1 MFIRPY
7 PYARLDACR
16 MRFSIAASS
25 LVVLLTIASPVPVF
39 AAEPD
44 IFGIKLG
51 APLAL
56 PVCQISLPSP
66 AARSRNTGLG
76 SRAFNKLTAPP
87 PEPPK
92 ATPPAT
98 GLCIAPGTTNM
109 AVGNTEFGPG
119 EYGYLVFAQAE
130 FPAWVAPIGMSIGAG
145 AGDAFSL
152 EGAGGLVLLRNGR
165 VIALRFNTTGFEA
178 QPRVM
183 ELLKRKFGSPGS
195 QKAVAWNNDLGGSR
209 ESISAQWRKP
219 DFFADYSSVAQAQGL
234 SGGIGFLNIGNDLGR
249 QVLQPASKEAEF

>member
-1 MFIRPY
+1 M
-7 PYARLDACR
+7 RLTA
-16 MRFSIAASS
+16 AASS
-25 LVVLLTIASPVPVF
+25 LVVLLSMASTVPVS

-56 PVCQISLPSP
+56 PLCQISVPAP
-66 AARSRNTGLG
+66 AAPRSNKGIG
-76 SRAFNKLTAPP
+76 ARAFNKLMTPP

-98 GLCIAPGTTNM
+98 GLCVAPGTTNM
-109 AVGNTEFGPG
+109 AVGNSEFAAG
-119 EYGYLVFAQAE
+119 EYGYLVFATEE
-130 FPAWVAPIGMSIGAG
+130 FPAWVAPIGMAIGAG
-145 AGDAFSL
+145 ADDVFSL

-183 ELLKRKFGSPGS
+183 ELLKRKFGSPS
-195 QKAVAWNNDLGGSR
+195 AEKAVTWNNDLGGSR

-219 DFFADYSSVAQAQGL
+219 DFFADYSSVVQSQPMRAQGL
-234 SGGIGFLNIGNDLGR
+234 SGGIGFLSIGNDLGR
-249 QVLQPASKEAEF
+249 QVLQPAASKEAEF

>member
-1 MFIRPY
+1 
-7 PYARLDACR
+7 
-16 MRFSIAASS
+16 MRFTAAASS
-25 LVVLLTIASPVPVF
+25 LVVLLSMAYTAPVS

-56 PVCQISLPSP
+56 PLCQISMPAP
-66 AARSRNTGLG
+66 AAPRSNKGIG
-76 SRAFNKLTAPP
+76 ARAFNKLMTPP

-98 GLCIAPGTTNM
+98 GLCVAPGTTNM
-109 AVGNTEFGPG
+109 AVGNTEFAAG
-119 EYGYLVFAQAE
+119 EYGYLVFATDE
-130 FPAWVAPIGMSIGAG
+130 FPAWVAPIGMAIGAG
-145 AGDAFSL
+145 EGDAFSL

-183 ELLKRKFGSPGS
+183 ELLKRKFGSPSS
-195 QKAVAWNNDLGGSR
+195 QKAVTWNNDLGGNR
-209 ESISAQWRKP
+209 DSISAQWRKP
-219 DFFADYSSVAQAQGL
+219 DFFADYSSVVQSQPMRAQGL
-234 SGGIGFLNIGNDLGR
+234 SGGIGFLSIGNDVGQ
-249 QVLQPASKEAEF
+249 QVLQPAASREAEF